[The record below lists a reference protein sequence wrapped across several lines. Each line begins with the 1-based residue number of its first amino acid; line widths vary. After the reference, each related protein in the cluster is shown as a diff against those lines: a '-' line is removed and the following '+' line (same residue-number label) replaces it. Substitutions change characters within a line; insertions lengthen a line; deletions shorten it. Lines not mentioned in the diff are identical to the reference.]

1 MPSDSRRAARMNI
14 VVAGAGPAGMSCAL
28 WLKNFGYRPIVLD
41 RADAPGG
48 IQKDNFHNNPWVLG
62 FEEGSGADI
71 MRHLVRHF
79 SGLGIDT
86 VVGAS
91 IEHVTKH
98 NGGFLLRAQSAGKHV
113 ALQSRCLVV
122 ATGTQP
128 RLPHTLANAART
140 SARVLVGPL
149 ATEIR
154 DHIAGKSVLVLG
166 GGDNA
171 LENSL
176 HLARRDNQITICAR
190 AGIRGRKFFLD
201 HCLAHPNI
209 RVLQACQLKSVA
221 DDGSRVVAQTSQ
233 GQAHFDYVLVMFG
246 FEPNSAWLEAIDP
259 AIRPRLN
266 SSGFIDVDLWQRTS
280 VAGIYAAG
288 DVTNL
293 QHPCVATAIA
303 QGAVAAKAID
313 EFLEMA
319 GSD

>member
-1 MPSDSRRAARMNI
+1 MNI
-14 VVAGAGPAGMSCAL
+14 VVVGAGPAGMSCAL

-48 IQKDNFHNNPWVLG
+48 IQKDNFHNNPWLLG
-62 FEEGSGADI
+62 FDEGSGAEI
-71 MRHLVRHF
+71 MQHLVRHY

-86 VVGAS
+86 IVATD

-98 NGGFLLRAQSAGKHV
+98 NDGFLLRAKSAGKHV
-113 ALQSRCLVV
+113 ALEARCIVV
-122 ATGTQP
+122 ATGAQP
-128 RLPHTLANAART
+128 RLPHTLADAARA

-176 HLARRDNQITICAR
+176 HLARRDNRITICAR
-190 AGIRGRKFFLD
+190 GPIRGRKFFLD

-209 RVLQACQLKSVA
+209 QVLQGCELKSA
-221 DDGSRVVAQTSQ
+221 TDDGTRVSAQTSQ
-233 GQAHFDYVLVMFG
+233 GQAYYDYVLVMFG
-246 FEPNSAWLEAIDP
+246 FQPNSAWLEAIDP

-266 SSGFIDVDLWQRTS
+266 AAGFIDVDLWQRTS

-319 GSD
+319 GTD